1 MNLCEDAFEAPFSI
15 FAHSNASLTTE
26 DACACEA
33 TATNG
38 GMGAPAKKKWASKKY
53 NKKKKKQQAEK
64 DAAKEARRDADLKH
78 VIINEKRNKRAAKY
92 NVEAV
97 PHPFKSRAHYEASL
111 RNPLGPEWNTTDAHS
126 ALVRPKVII
135 DHGAII
141 DPIKMSESYK
151 RKLPNL
157 LESSFNTH
165 RKKQRI
171 MRATSRKSKF

>member
-1 MNLCEDAFEAPFSI
+1 MILCLTCCRQIDYLISSSI
-15 FAHSNASLTTE
+15 QNS
-26 DACACEA
+26 
-33 TATNG
+33 
-38 GMGAPAKKKWASKKY
+38 
-53 NKKKKKQQAEK
+53 
-64 DAAKEARRDADLKH
+64 
-78 VIINEKRNKRAAKY
+78 INEKRNKRAAKY